1 MYRNLNLFLGKCT
14 KTVATRPAPFG
25 SDMHQI
31 ICRLGLT
38 GGAYSAPPDPL
49 AGLGAGAPGKGK
61 EGRQGEKE
69 RGKGRERR
77 GEEGRESRNAKIQ
90 SWQA

>member
-1 MYRNLNLFLGKCT
+1 
-14 KTVATRPAPFG
+14 
-25 SDMHQI
+25 MHQI

-61 EGRQGEKE
+61 DGGEGK
-69 RGKGRERR
+69 RR
-77 GEEGRESRNAKIQ
+77 EGREGVPECPNPELASLTAAKIIK
-90 SWQA
+90 